1 MSKKELID
9 NAIQVFGSAEKAERW
24 LNKSKASL
32 NGEKPIKLLER
43 GETEVIQEMLER
55 IVSGYF

>member
-1 MSKKELID
+1 MSKEELID
-9 NAIQVFGSAEKAERW
+9 NAIQVFGCAEKAERW